1 MKAIVKTVFVVS
13 ANDKKQEK
21 DTMQEAQEVKGFL
34 EEFFNISSTIEEHQK
49 TVYEIE
55 KGDRVYWLKDGKP
68 KINRIDIVTD
78 IIEDM
83 WGDKRYLTKELNGD
97 KIGSAYESQIC
108 LVI

>member
-1 MKAIVKTVFVVS
+1 
-13 ANDKKQEK
+13 
-21 DTMQEAQEVKGFL
+21 MQEAQEVKGFL

>member
-1 MKAIVKTVFVVS
+1 M
-13 ANDKKQEK
+13 
-21 DTMQEAQEVKGFL
+21 
-34 EEFFNISSTIEEHQK
+34 
-49 TVYEIE
+49 
-55 KGDRVYWLKDGKP
+55 KDGKP